1 MLRNSLSSTTAVLFK
16 RLSHSPLVMPVV
28 LLGPGMHLPAS
39 PVVGSRSQEYAR
51 LSHVA
56 MHNPLL
62 REMGYKIYDIR
73 YRLIIPANQR
83 EQANQYSRELFLDY
97 IKPYRKAG
105 ITEENIVRWVMN
117 GDDTHYQSDR
127 CNVEK
132 LPDTP
137 YVDVSVEVDN
147 GRRNES
153 KGYFFPPH
161 LVAFHEVMH
170 AEEYKKN
177 LYKYTY
183 GLETITTVKTIL
195 LLDEV
200 NKKIKGVDL
209 AEEINYRQTV
219 RLSQS
224 HIPLGCF
231 ANFYRAQEKK
241 HKTLGDALA
250 SDESLAF
257 LASGVRLPERPTEP
271 RPKGSVR

>member
-1 MLRNSLSSTTAVLFK
+1 MLRNGLGSTTAVLFK
-16 RLSHSPLVMPVV
+16 QLSQSPLVMPAG

-39 PVVGSRSQEYAR
+39 PVVGSRRQEYAR
-51 LSHVA
+51 LSQAA

-62 REMGYKIYDIR
+62 KEMGYKIYDIR
-73 YRLIIPANQR
+73 YRLIIPANKR

-97 IKPYRKAG
+97 IKPYRGAG
-105 ITEENIVRWVMN
+105 ITEANIVRWVMN
-117 GDDTHYQSDR
+117 RDDTHYPSNYCD
-127 CNVEK
+127 VEK
-132 LPDTP
+132 LPHTQ

-147 GRRNES
+147 GKRNEA

-170 AEEYKKN
+170 VEEYKKN

-183 GLETITTVKTIL
+183 GVETITTIKTIL

-200 NKKIKGVDL
+200 NKKIKGVDMG
-209 AEEINYRQTV
+209 EELNYRKTI

-231 ANFYRAQEKK
+231 ANFYRALEKK
-241 HKTLGDALA
+241 HKSLGDAIA
-250 SDESLAF
+250 SEESLAF
-257 LASGVRLPERPTEP
+257 LAL
-271 RPKGSVR
+271 GS

>member
-1 MLRNSLSSTTAVLFK
+1 MLRRSFGTTTTAVLFK
-16 RLSHSPLVMPVV
+16 RLSHSPLVLPDV

-39 PVVGSRSQEYAR
+39 PVIGSRSQEYAR

-73 YRLIIPANQR
+73 YRLIISAHHR
-83 EQANQYSRELFLDY
+83 EEANQYSRELFLNY

-105 ITEENIVRWVMN
+105 ITEENIVRWVKN
-117 GDDTHYQSDR
+117 GDDTHYRSDY
-127 CNVEK
+127 CDVEK
-132 LPDTP
+132 LPETH

-147 GRRNES
+147 GKLNEK

-209 AEEINYRQTV
+209 AEEINYRKIV

-231 ANFYRAQEKK
+231 ANFYRALEKK
-241 HKTLGDALA
+241 HNNLGDALA

-257 LASGVRLPERPTEP
+257 LASGVQLLTRPTKP
-271 RPKGSVR
+271 